1 MFNLERLF
9 IVCYVLLLGMSLEE
23 IYELIGIDIWFF
35 DKMWELINI
44 EKLIKYI
51 LFNELIKE

>member
-23 IYELIGIDIWFF
+23 IYDLIGIDIWFF